1 MYSRAISQGDPQSQK
16 NQSSINLYDV
26 NLKTNRAIV
35 GRGVNTVTTQ
45 ILGQAVEFGGDSDLV
60 QAAPGDGQLVDY
72 QLEQVE
78 NLKKLKELMQISATA
93 SLGLGIFAL
102 RDRSTY
108 SAPPMLQSM
117 KISSSSMC

>member
-1 MYSRAISQGDPQSQK
+1 MFQMNQISSPTRIAATLLLMALSPLLMYSRAISQGDPQSQK

-72 QLEQVE
+72 QARTGR
-78 NLKKLKELMQISATA
+78 K
-93 SLGLGIFAL
+93 
-102 RDRSTY
+102 
-108 SAPPMLQSM
+108 
-117 KISSSSMC
+117 SSRN